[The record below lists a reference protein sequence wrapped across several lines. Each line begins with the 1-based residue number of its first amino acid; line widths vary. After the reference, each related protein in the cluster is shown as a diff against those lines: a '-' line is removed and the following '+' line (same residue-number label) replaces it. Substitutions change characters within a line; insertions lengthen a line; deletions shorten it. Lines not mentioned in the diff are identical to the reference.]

1 MKVIGL
7 GCILLLLL
15 IAARTADGNVD
26 ENPTPDSVATRQ
38 VAASSVISARETP
51 IVELEGSNSRK
62 RQRAR
67 PRLD

>member
-38 VAASSVISARETP
+38 VAASSVISALETP
-51 IVELEGSNSRK
+51 IAEPESSKAGK

-67 PRLD
+67 ARLD